1 LHKEEKD
8 INYLNLTESIFP
20 PKPEG
25 MGIQNA
31 GFI

>member
-1 LHKEEKD
+1 METIVIYTYKEG
-8 INYLNLTESIFP
+8 IFP

-31 GFI
+31 KLI